1 MCVYKETITHPH
13 IQYIVFIIL
22 TPLNEYHSD
31 DDIFQLNSY
40 NVFCLFFLLPESS
53 FFVSASS
60 RTPSVTFGD
69 SFDLQCIVKSRHSPG
84 IPASVTWRFQ
94 PSEGASELRDVVT
107 FTRDGTL
114 QWGEQT
120 LGLGTRTS
128 VDRTRNNTNFRLS
141 VTRAGRK
148 ESGTYQCAAILYRRN
163 YDGTWKII
171 ANRTSNLL
179 GINVLQ
185 PGLLLSDGSAAR
197 RRG

>member
-1 MCVYKETITHPH
+1 MSHHHNVSCL
-13 IQYIVFIIL
+13 VF
-22 TPLNEYHSD
+22 S
-31 DDIFQLNSY
+31 
-40 NVFCLFFLLPESS
+40 LPESS

-69 SFDLQCIVKSRHSPG
+69 SFDLQCIVKSRHSPS

-94 PSEGASELRDVVT
+94 PAEGGSELRDVVT
-107 FTRDGTL
+107 FTHDGTL

-148 ESGTYQCAAILYRRN
+148 ESGTYQCAAVLYRRN
-163 YDGTWKII
+163 YDATWRII

-179 GINVLQ
+179 GISVLQ
-185 PGLLLSDGSAAR
+185 PGLFLSDASDAR
-197 RRG
+197 RTE